1 MSFEKGDW
9 IEIEDRIFEVQT
21 VFDKAYSVR
30 EILYK
35 EPTPKLYYGPTL
47 MISFR
52 DFIFLEDGK
61 LEWER
66 YLAPFMRG
74 GTDGRI

>member
-1 MSFEKGDW
+1 MLFEKGDW
-9 IEIEDRIFEVQT
+9 IEIGDRIFEVRT
-21 VFDKAYSVR
+21 VFGKAYSVR
-30 EILYK
+30 EVLYK
-35 EPTPKLYYGPTL
+35 EPTPKLYYGQTL

-66 YLAPFMRG
+66 YLAPFMG
-74 GTDGRI
+74 GSVDGHI